1 MKGKETKAT
10 RLELVCLDKNRET
23 LKEALFE
30 GFALPRSWENPF
42 EGADEIKVLRWCP
55 RRIRTSKVKTEQSNV
70 KLTTCTKY

>member
-42 EGADEIKVLRWCP
+42 EGADEI
-55 RRIRTSKVKTEQSNV
+55 
-70 KLTTCTKY
+70 